1 MEAAF
6 MLVLL
11 FVFLTIGVPIAF
23 SIGLAVLA
31 MVLATDV
38 PILIFAQRAAN
49 AADSFSLLAIPLFVL
64 AGELMNH
71 GGLTKR
77 LISFAQSLI
86 GHLRGGLGQTG
97 VFSSLIFANV
107 SGSAVADTT
116 AIGSVLVPAMI
127 DKGYKPTFVASLQA
141 SAGCLA
147 PIVPPSILLILY
159 GSIVNVSI
167 GALFLGALIPGY
179 LIAVGLMIAV
189 HILTSPDR
197 QPGIKR
203 ERFAGG
209 AAIKAATIQALPA
222 LVMPVIII
230 GGIAGGI
237 FTATEAGSIAVVYAF
252 LIGRF
257 YYRGFKIRDLPQ
269 IILSSASVT
278 VMVMAI
284 IAFAAIFGWLLAWHN
299 VPEALGEL
307 ITSFATS
314 PYVYL
319 AIVICFVLLLGT
331 VMEVLAIATIFGPLL
346 HTLAVGYGFD
356 PIFFGVILAVVM
368 QIGGATPPVGVLLN
382 ITCGLAGVR
391 PGSCIGYMGIFVGV
405 YLFIVLLVIAFPSL
419 VTFLPNT
426 VFR

>member
-6 MLVLL
+6 MLLLL
-11 FVFLTIGVPIAF
+11 FVFLTIGIPIAF
-23 SIGLAVLA
+23 SIGLSVLA
-31 MVLATDV
+31 MFIVSDV

-49 AADSFSLLAIPLFVL
+49 AADSFALLAIPLFVL

-77 LISFAQSLI
+77 LIGFAQSLI
-86 GHLRGGLGQTG
+86 GHVRGGIGQTG
-97 VFSSLIFANV
+97 VFASLIFANV

-116 AIGSVLVPAMI
+116 AIGSVLVPAMV

-167 GALFLGALIPGY
+167 GALFLGAVIPGY
-179 LIAVGLMIAV
+179 LIALGLMAVV
-189 HILTSPDR
+189 HILTSPKR
-197 QPGIKR
+197 QPGIAR
-203 ERFAGG
+203 ERFAGR

-222 LVMPVIII
+222 LIMPLIII

-269 IILSSASVT
+269 IIISSASVT

-284 IAFAAIFGWLLAWHN
+284 IAFAAIFGWLLAWQN
-299 VPEALGEL
+299 VPETLGGW
-307 ITSFATS
+307 IKSFATN
-314 PYVYL
+314 PYTYL
-319 AIVICFVLLLGT
+319 AIVIAFVLVLGT

-356 PIFFGVILAVVM
+356 PIFFGVILAIVM

-382 ITCGLAGVR
+382 ITCGLAGVT
-391 PGSCIGYMGIFVGV
+391 PGRCVAYMSLFVGV
-405 YLFIVLLVIAFPSL
+405 YLFVVLLAIVFPPL
-419 VTFLPNT
+419 ITFLPHMI
-426 VFR
+426 FG